1 MSSELVPL
9 LNSNRGDNINGE
21 IRPVATDKLP
31 SYTES
36 QGHIIVSVNM
46 PTPPPYPTYVNNTG
60 GNQSAYI
67 KQEYPAGQIFAFG
80 ICMLFGA
87 VILYAFKHGL

>member
-9 LNSNRGDNINGE
+9 LNSNHDGNGDT
-21 IRPVATDKLP
+21 RPVTTDKLP

-46 PTPPPYPTYVNNTG
+46 PTPPPYTAYVNNNG
-60 GNQSAYI
+60 GSQSGYI
-67 KQEYPAGQIFAFG
+67 NQEYPVGQICAFG
-80 ICMLFGA
+80 LCMLFGA
-87 VILYAFKHGL
+87 AILYAFKHGL

>member
-9 LNSNRGDNINGE
+9 LNSNHDGNGE
-21 IRPVATDKLP
+21 IRPVTTDKLP

-46 PTPPPYPTYVNNTG
+46 PTPPPYTAYV
-60 GNQSAYI
+60 GNQPTNTN
-67 KQEYPAGQIFAFG
+67 QEYPAGQIIAFG
-80 ICMLFGA
+80 LCMLFGA
-87 VILYAFKHGL
+87 AILYAFKHGL

>member
-9 LNSNRGDNINGE
+9 LNSNRDDNSNGE
-21 IRPVATDKLP
+21 IRQVTAEKLP

-46 PTPPPYPTYVNNTG
+46 PTPPPYTAYVNNTG
-60 GNQSAYI
+60 VNQTGYTN
-67 KQEYPAGQIFAFG
+67 QEYPTGQIFAFG
-80 ICMLFGA
+80 LCMLLGA
-87 VILYAFKHGL
+87 AILYAFKHGI